1 MQVRVRFFGSLKER
15 AGNPE
20 MSMELPDGS
29 KVEDLLRNIGD
40 LVKGVDIMIAVN
52 GRKVDE
58 KHILSDG
65 DIVAIFPPVSGGA
78 YLSKDFDITEA
89 LKKVKSSSKMVGAIV
104 MFIGV
109 VREKNEGYTV
119 KELSYEA
126 YEDMAREE
134 LEEIREEALKMNG
147 VHEVVIAHRIG
158 TFSPGEDTLLVVVG
172 AEHRDQAF
180 RAAEWAV
187 EQVKK
192 RVPIWKLEVT
202 DQGSFWIEGEKR
214 KRSLLRT
221 K

>member
-15 AGNPE
+15 AGGPE
-20 MSMELPDGS
+20 ISVELPDGS
-29 KVEDLLRNIGD
+29 RVEDLLRNIED
-40 LVKGVDIMIAVN
+40 LIRGVDIMIAVN
-52 GRKVDE
+52 GRRVDE
-58 KHILSDG
+58 KQILSDG
-65 DIVAIFPPVSGGA
+65 DTVAIFPPVSGGA
-78 YLSKDFDITEA
+78 YLSKDFDINEA
-89 LKKVKSSSKMVGAIV
+89 LKKVKSSRMVGAVV

-119 KELSYEA
+119 KELSYEV
-126 YEDMAREE
+126 YEDMARKE
-134 LEEIREEALKMNG
+134 LEKIREEALKMSG
-147 VHEVVIAHRIG
+147 VHEVVITHRIG
-158 TFSPGEDTLLVVVG
+158 TFSPGEETLLVAVG

-180 RAAEWAV
+180 RAAEWVV

-202 DQGSFWIEGEKR
+202 DQGSFWIEGERR